1 MSTIP
6 VSNTGAT
13 MTTSNTDY
21 NDATQLASASTVRFR
36 DDEVTRLADASVAPP
51 PPPQRGTAC

>member
-21 NDATQLASASTVRFR
+21 NDATQLASANTVQFR
-36 DDEVTRLADASVAPP
+36 DDGATRLADASVAPP
-51 PPPQRGTAC
+51 PPPPQRG